1 MAIRTMERTAT
12 DYTSDE
18 LEVSKS
24 VLVELFLILKSYSDA
39 LVLVGGWAP
48 YFILKRFKKPDNEF
62 EHVGSIDID
71 VAINPKIVSSI
82 EYATMVELL
91 EKKGYVQ
98 RLDKVGNP
106 IPFSFVRNVKAHGK
120 EYTIHVDFLSSEYDI
135 FLAKKPRHRKIQ
147 PGLKARTMHGCEI
160 VFDHNF
166 EEEITA
172 TLPDGGEA
180 RTKIK
185 IADVVS
191 SITTKGITL
200 GERLNNKDA
209 YDLFSIIANYKDGVD
224 SVAEE
229 IRAFLSNE
237 LVKEAISNIQDKF
250 ANEKSA
256 GPFMVANFLDGDEET
271 KRRYIADSFIVIS
284 EFLKL
289 ISK

>member
-1 MAIRTMERTAT
+1 MAIRTIERAAA

-18 LEVSKS
+18 TEASKS

-62 EHVGSIDID
+62 KHVGSIDID
-71 VAINPKIVSSI
+71 LAINPKMVGSI
-82 EYATMVELL
+82 EYATIVELL

-98 RLDKVGNP
+98 RLDKIGNP
-106 IPFSFVRNVKAHGK
+106 IPFSFVRNVKLHGK
-120 EYTIHVDFLSSEYDI
+120 EYDIHVDFLSNEYNI
-135 FLAKKPRHRKIQ
+135 FLTKKPRYRKIQ
-147 PGLKARTMHGCEI
+147 PDLKARTMHGCEI

-166 EEEITA
+166 EEELIA

-180 RTKIK
+180 KAKIK
-185 IADVVS
+185 IADVVGS
-191 SITTKGITL
+191 VVTKGIVL

-209 YDLFSIIANYKDGVD
+209 YDLFAVIANYKNGLEP
-224 SVAEE
+224 VAEE
-229 IRAFLSNE
+229 IKPFLDNK
-237 LVKEAISNIQDKF
+237 LVKEAIENIQSKF

-271 KRRYIADSFIVIS
+271 KKRYITDAYVVVS

-289 ISK
+289 IKK